1 MIQPTEVE
9 AREGYRIWLRY
20 QDGTAGEIDLSHL
33 AGKGVFK
40 VWDEPGYFA
49 KVHITPHR
57 TIAWDDDI
65 DLCADDLYMELT
77 GKSVSG
83 NRPTIDYGNF
93 SKALKN
99 LELQHDN
106 YKNLDD
112 ELPELMKEAVA
123 ESVIQRFETCY
134 DCLWKV
140 LKRYLTEDLGIP
152 DVPNSPKP
160 ILKLADENDL
170 FDTPLEQWL
179 AYAEARI
186 DTAHDYSGEKAQ
198 ACLEI
203 TGNFIDDAIGLYQTM
218 SGETW
223 E

>member
-9 AREGYRIWLRY
+9 ARDGYRIWLRY
-20 QDGTAGEIDLSHL
+20 QDGTAGEVDLSHL

-40 VWDEPGYFA
+40 VWDEPGYFE

-65 DLCADDLYMELT
+65 DLCADALYMELT
-77 GKSVSG
+77 GKSVSE
-83 NRPTIDYGNF
+83 NRPMIDYGNF

-99 LELQHDN
+99 LELQYDN

-112 ELPELMKEAVA
+112 ELPELMKEAVS
-123 ESVIQRFETCY
+123 ESVIQRFEICY
-134 DCLWKV
+134 DTIWKI
-140 LKRYLTEDLGIP
+140 LKRHLQEVLGLAE
-152 DVPNSPKP
+152 VPNSPRP
-160 ILKLADENDL
+160 ILRLADSNNL
-170 FDTPLEQWL
+170 LSSPFSQWDQ
-179 AYAEARI
+179 YIQARI
-186 DTAHDYSGEKAQ
+186 DTTHDYSGEKAKK
-198 ACLEI
+198 ALGI
-203 TGNFIDDAIGLYQTM
+203 VGNFIDDAIGLYQTM